1 MTPSLNIVTQQYN
14 GSSHW
19 AGLNTIMY
27 LATGMD
33 RSTTYEVVMTNDAPN
48 LSYLWIDLSEIVV
61 FDALP

>member
-1 MTPSLNIVTQQYN
+1 
-14 GSSHW
+14 
-19 AGLNTIMY
+19 MY